1 MAAYTHKFTVL
12 FKGVSPGGSKETYPI
27 EEESKVEVEDKG
39 MEINQFTEGDAR
51 VVKGEK
57 IRPVIKSS
65 QGKANITHTSDP
77 VFRWEMYLNG
87 VWIVIKKQITLKQL
101 AIISEDLVSGL
112 QANLKAAAYYSDAT
126 EAVSTNI
133 AIEDFQTIINRS
145 DVLSHLQPWTD
156 FPLSGADDTAIT
168 AFEVAHPHP
177 NK

>member
-1 MAAYTHKFTVL
+1 MAAFTHKFTVL
-12 FKGVSPGGSKETYPI
+12 FKGVSPSGSEETYPI
-27 EEESKVEVEDKG
+27 EDEFKVEVEDKG

-51 VVKGEK
+51 VVKGEI
-57 IRPVIKSS
+57 IRPVIKRN
-65 QGKANITHTSDP
+65 QGETEIRHTSDP

-101 AIISEDLVSGL
+101 AIISEDLVAGL
-112 QANLKAAAYYSDAT
+112 QANLKAAAYYSDLT
-126 EAVSTNI
+126 ESVSVSI
-133 AIEDFQTIINRS
+133 DIEDFQTIINRS

-168 AFEVAHPHP
+168 AFEVAHPYP